1 MYKRQGLN
9 SAVVEISGG
18 HTEIDAEGDGIDSN
32 GTFTVSGG
40 ETYVSGPAGDGD
52 GALDYETD
60 AVITGGI
67 LIAAG
72 SSGMTVNFGE
82 KSTQGSILLNTGS
95 QKAGTDIVLTDAS
108 GTELLSWQ
116 SSKSYASVV
125 ISCPEIVQGES
136 YTIKAGTSETTVT
149 MDSLIYGAGKSMG
162 R

>member
-1 MYKRQGLN
+1 
-9 SAVVEISGG
+9 
-18 HTEIDAEGDGIDSN
+18 
-32 GTFTVSGG
+32 
-40 ETYVSGPAGDGD
+40 
-52 GALDYETD
+52 
-60 AVITGGI
+60 
-67 LIAAG
+67 
-72 SSGMTVNFGE
+72 MTVNFGE

-95 QKAGTDIVLTDAS
+95 QEAGTDIVLTDAS

-136 YTIKAGTSETTVT
+136 YTIKAGKSEATVT